1 MLGRLWGSRNVTEW
15 VAAWSA
21 EYRLNAVTTNQILT
35 GVGLILALAV
45 GSQVLASRLRIPAII
60 LLLPVGFTAGAIT
73 TDVNPQDLLGAAF
86 QPLVSL
92 AVAVILY
99 DAGMALDLRKLH
111 GHTRRVVVR
120 LIAIG
125 VPVTLAFAAV
135 FAGLLLGM
143 SSKAALML
151 GAILVVSG
159 PTVVGPLLVFVRP
172 TERLQRVLSWEGSL
186 IDPVG
191 GILGAVVFHAVL
203 ASTRQGFGY
212 QLAQFLAG
220 VGVGLA
226 GGVVGIALLWLLLR
240 KLRLGEVLGTN
251 AQLASV
257 VAVAAVC
264 DILRDDAGLIAA
276 IVMGLAVANL
286 RGFDVP
292 ARRPFFETLV
302 QLIIGVLF
310 ISISATVTPAS
321 LQHLVLPALGL
332 IAVLVLITRPLVALL
347 ATVRTDMT
355 TGERRFTGW
364 MAPRGIVAAATASTF
379 SAALVSKNIGGA
391 SKILPVT
398 FLVIVVTVAV
408 YGLTAVPVARRV
420 GVTRPARARP
430 LLVGGEDWVVDLGRA
445 LGSLGLEVLMW
456 AGLDEQRQR
465 IRQAGLELAPG
476 ELLATATGRGAQ
488 LEGVTAVLLLTEED
502 DFNALGSTVLQGS
515 AGGPVYR
522 LGARRPSHGVVA
534 PYTGGQILFDP
545 RLTRYE
551 IGRRYAGG
559 ARASAPSPATAG
571 TRGSRRAAT
580 CCSWYGRTAGSTP
593 SPGWAAGAAGR
604 GHHGPARPGRRTCVM
619 PHVRV
624 VSPAALTQSLTDRL
638 AAAPGVQNVVVR
650 ACAARRPDGDAVQF
664 DVRDAAAN
672 PVFTALRE
680 LGLDRD
686 SVICVERVD
695 ATLTGQ
701 SPAAG
706 LRGALRQETAPV
718 WEMVEA
724 VIRDGETYAR
734 ASTSC

>member
-1 MLGRLWGSRNVTEW
+1 M
-15 VAAWSA
+15 
-21 EYRLNAVTTNQILT
+21 TTNQILT

-60 LLLPVGFTAGAIT
+60 ILLPVGFTAGAIT

-125 VPVTLAFAAV
+125 VPVTLAFGAV

-143 SSKAALML
+143 SGKAALML

-186 IDPVG
+186 INPVG

-220 VGVGLA
+220 VCVGLA
-226 GGVVGIALLWLLLR
+226 GGIAGTALLWLLLR

-251 AQLASV
+251 AQLAAV
-257 VAVAAVC
+257 IAVAAGC

-321 LQHLVLPALGL
+321 LHHLVLPALGL

-379 SAALVSKNIGGA
+379 SAALVAKNIGGA
-391 SKILPVT
+391 AKILPVT

-465 IRQAGLELAPG
+465 IKQAGLELAPG
-476 ELLATATGRGAQ
+476 EMLATATGRGAQ
-488 LEGVTAVLLLTEED
+488 LEGVTAVLLLTAED

-515 AGGPVYR
+515 VEGPVYR

-551 IGRRYAGG
+551 IGRRYADG
-559 ARASAPSPATAG
+559 ARICTQPGDGGDPG
-571 TRGSRRAAT
+571 IP
-580 CCSWYGRTAGSTP
+580 AGSDLLFLVRADGRLDPVTR
-593 SPGWAAGAAGR
+593 AGPPEPQAGDTMVLL
-604 GHHGPARPGRRTCVM
+604 G
-619 PHVRV
+619 
-624 VSPAALTQSLTDRL
+624 L
-638 AAAPGVQNVVVR
+638 APG
-650 ACAARRPDGDAVQF
+650 
-664 DVRDAAAN
+664 
-672 PVFTALRE
+672 TA
-680 LGLDRD
+680 
-686 SVICVERVD
+686 
-695 ATLTGQ
+695 
-701 SPAAG
+701 
-706 LRGALRQETAPV
+706 
-718 WEMVEA
+718 
-724 VIRDGETYAR
+724 
-734 ASTSC
+734 

>member
-1 MLGRLWGSRNVTEW
+1 M
-15 VAAWSA
+15 
-21 EYRLNAVTTNQILT
+21 TTNQILT

-60 LLLPVGFTAGAIT
+60 ILLPVGFTAGAIT

-99 DAGMALDLRKLH
+99 DAGMSLDLRKLH

-120 LIAIG
+120 LIALG

-143 SSKAALML
+143 SGKAALML

-159 PTVVGPLLVFVRP
+159 PTVVGPLLVFIRP

-191 GILGAVVFHAVL
+191 GILGAAVFHAVL

-226 GGVVGIALLWLLLR
+226 GGVVGVALLWLLLR
-240 KLRLGEVLGTN
+240 KLRLGEVLGTT

-257 VAVAAVC
+257 IAVAAAC
-264 DILRDDAGLIAA
+264 DILRDDAGLISA

-321 LQHLVLPALGL
+321 LRHLVLPALGL

-347 ATVRTDMT
+347 ATVRTDLT

-391 SKILPVT
+391 AKILPVT

-408 YGLTAVPVARRV
+408 YGLTAVPVARRL

-445 LGSLGLEVLMW
+445 LGSLGLQVLMW

-465 IRQAGLELAPG
+465 IKQAGLELAPG
-476 ELLATATGRGAQ
+476 ELLAAATGRGAQ

-502 DFNALGSTVLQGS
+502 DFNALGSTVLDGTVE
-515 AGGPVYR
+515 GPVYR
-522 LGARRPSHGVVA
+522 LGARQPSHGVVA

-545 RLTRYE
+545 GLTRYE
-551 IGRRYAGG
+551 IGRRYADG
-559 ARASAPSPATAG
+559 ARIRTQPGDGGNPG
-571 TRGSRRAAT
+571 TP
-580 CCSWYGRTAGSTP
+580 AGSDLLFLVR
-593 SPGWAAGAAGR
+593 ADGR
-604 GHHGPARPGRRTCVM
+604 LDPVTRARP
-619 PHVRV
+619 PE
-624 VSPAALTQSLTDRL
+624 PQA
-638 AAAPGVQNVVVR
+638 
-650 ACAARRPDGDAVQF
+650 GDTMV
-664 DVRDAAAN
+664 
-672 PVFTALRE
+672 L
-680 LGLDRD
+680 LG
-686 SVICVERVD
+686 
-695 ATLTGQ
+695 
-701 SPAAG
+701 PAAG
-706 LRGALRQETAPV
+706 TA
-718 WEMVEA
+718 
-724 VIRDGETYAR
+724 
-734 ASTSC
+734 

>member
-1 MLGRLWGSRNVTEW
+1 MRSALRCSP
-15 VAAWSA
+15 AAS
-21 EYRLNAVTTNQILT
+21 
-35 GVGLILALAV
+35 
-45 GSQVLASRLRIPAII
+45 GSQRSSSCC
-60 LLLPVGFTAGAIT
+60 LPGFTAGAIT

-99 DAGMALDLRKLH
+99 DAGMSLDLRKLH

-125 VPVTLAFAAV
+125 VPITLAFAAV

-159 PTVVGPLLVFVRP
+159 PTVVGPLLVFIRP
-172 TERLQRVLSWEGSL
+172 TERLQRVAV
-186 IDPVG
+186 VG
-191 GILGAVVFHAVL
+191 RVTDRPGRRHPRRGRLPRRARVHPPGLRLPAGAVPGRRL
-203 ASTRQGFGY
+203 RGSG
-212 QLAQFLAG
+212 
-220 VGVGLA
+220 
-226 GGVVGIALLWLLLR
+226 GGVAGTALLWLLLR

-257 VAVAAVC
+257 IAVAAAC
-264 DILRDDAGLIAA
+264 DILRDDAGLISA
-276 IVMGLAVANL
+276 IVTGLAVANL

-355 TGERRFTGW
+355 TGERQFTGW

-408 YGLTAVPVARRV
+408 YGLTAVPVARRL

-430 LLVGGEDWVVDLGRA
+430 LLVGGEDWAVDLGRA

-488 LEGVTAVLLLTEED
+488 LEGITAVLLLTEED

-515 AGGPVYR
+515 VEGPVYR

-551 IGRRYAGG
+551 IGRRYADG
-559 ARASAPSPATAG
+559 ARICTQPG
-571 TRGSRRAAT
+571 DGGDRGSRPAAT
-580 CCSWYGRTAGSTP
+580 CCSGYGRTAGSTP
-593 SPGWAAGAAGR
+593 SPA
-604 GHHGPARPGRRTCVM
+604 PGRR
-619 PHVRV
+619 
-624 VSPAALTQSLTDRL
+624 S
-638 AAAPGVQNVVVR
+638 
-650 ACAARRPDGDAVQF
+650 RRPGTPWSCSAWPREL
-664 DVRDAAAN
+664 RDAAC
-672 PVFTALRE
+672 PRGE
-680 LGLDRD
+680 PGPDR
-686 SVICVERVD
+686 
-695 ATLTGQ
+695 
-701 SPAAG
+701 
-706 LRGALRQETAPV
+706 RGHRHPFR
-718 WEMVEA
+718 
-724 VIRDGETYAR
+724 VIRPRVSQADD
-734 ASTSC
+734 C